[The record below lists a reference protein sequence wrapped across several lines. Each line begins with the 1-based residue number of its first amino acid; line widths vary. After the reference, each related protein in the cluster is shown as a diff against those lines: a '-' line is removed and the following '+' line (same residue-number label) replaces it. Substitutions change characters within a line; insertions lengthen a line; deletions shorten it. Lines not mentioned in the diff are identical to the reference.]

1 MAKRKKIGEV
11 LMEAG
16 LISPSQLENALILQ
30 TTKDKPLGKI
40 LIELGY
46 INEDQAAEAISK
58 QLAIRLVDCTAYEP
72 SKEVLSLIPKEIA
85 EQKVVLP
92 IELAG
97 KKLVVAM
104 AYPLDWQTVDDI
116 AFITGRRIEV
126 VVASENSIRN
136 AVEKYYTSPENL
148 LDLIR
153 EIPIREKVEFFRGEE
168 SEKVEEE
175 KINVQT
181 VDKLSDAPL
190 IVKLVTMILVDAAK
204 ARASD
209 IHIEPGEKDIQV
221 RYRIDGE
228 LKNMLKYPSHIH
240 EFVVTRIKII
250 SDLDIT
256 NKRLPQD
263 GRTLLRLEEKEID
276 IRIST
281 LPSVYGEKVV
291 LRLLDHTTGLVPLS
305 KLGIPD
311 QTLKTLLS
319 LISHPQGMILVT
331 GPTGSGK
338 TTTLYAILQQ
348 LQSETKNIVTI
359 EDPVEYRVHGT
370 TQVGINEAIG
380 LTFPTVL
387 RHVLRQD
394 PDTILVGEIR
404 DLETAEIAT
413 RAALTGHLVL
423 STVHTNNT
431 IATITRLID
440 IGLEPYLIASSITGI
455 LAQRLVRRICED
467 CKVETQSP
475 ETVLELEVAKIK
487 KFYKGR
493 GCRECRYTGF
503 RGRVGVYEFL
513 ILNAELKRL
522 IAHGCSEEE
531 LWNAARSAGMV
542 TLFEDAWE
550 KIAEGITTIDEIISK
565 IPFEKPSALKAPKP
579 LAAKD
584 KDQAAVKS

>member
-40 LIELGY
+40 LTELGY
-46 INEDQAAEAISK
+46 VNEDQVAEAISR
-58 QLAIRLVDCTAYEP
+58 QLAIPLVDCNNYELT
-72 SKEVLSLIPKEIA
+72 KELLSLIPKEIA

-92 IELAG
+92 VELRD
-97 KKLVVAM
+97 KKLTVAM

-116 AFITGRRIEV
+116 AFITGRRIQV
-126 VVASENSIRN
+126 VVASETCIRN

-153 EIPIREKVEFFRGEE
+153 EIPIREKVEFFRGQE
-168 SEKVEEE
+168 SEKIEEE
-175 KINVQT
+175 NINIQT
-181 VDKLSDAPL
+181 VDKLSEAPI

-228 LKNMLKYPSHIH
+228 LKNMLKYPIH
-240 EFVVTRIKII
+240 VHESVVTRIKVI

-263 GRTLLRLEEKEID
+263 GRTLLRLEGKDID

-305 KLGIPD
+305 KLGIPEH
-311 QTLKTLLS
+311 TLKTLLS
-319 LISHPQGMILVT
+319 LISQPQGMILVT

-380 LTFPTVL
+380 LTFPTIL

-404 DLETAEIAT
+404 DLDTAEIAT

-440 IGLEPYLIASSITGI
+440 IGLEPYLVASSITGI
-455 LAQRLVRRICED
+455 LAQRLIRRICEN
-467 CKVETQSP
+467 CKVETETP
-475 ETVLELEVAKIK
+475 EIILELEVPKIK
-487 KFYKGR
+487 KFHKGR
-493 GCRECRYTGF
+493 GCRECKYTGYK
-503 RGRVGVYEFL
+503 GRIGVYEFL
-513 ILNAELKRL
+513 VLNQEFKRL
-522 IAHGCSEEE
+522 IARGCTEED

-542 TLFEDAWE
+542 TLFEDAWS
-550 KIAEGITTIDEIISK
+550 KIGEGISTVDEVISK
-565 IPFEKPSALKAPKP
+565 IPYEKPSALKGWKP
-579 LAAKD
+579 VAAKESTTH
-584 KDQAAVKS
+584 KH